1 MSFRARVRDAVRAA
15 GGPVCVGLDPD
26 PERLA
31 PVQRG
36 DPLRGSLD
44 LCRTAIR
51 ATEGLAA
58 AYKPNSAFFEALGGA
73 GFDAL
78 NGLRAAMPAD
88 AVSILDAKRGDI
100 GSTAR
105 MYAKWAFDR
114 AQYDAITLHPLLGWD
129 SIAPFVER
137 EGKGVF
143 LLVRTSNPGAKDFQD
158 LRVEAEGL
166 PARPEAGTRS
176 AAGGQPLYI
185 AIAERVAA
193 WAEEHE
199 GIGAV
204 VGATWPEEMAKVRRV
219 LGDEVPILVP
229 GVGAQGGSA
238 AEVVRAAGSGPLLIN
253 SSRGILYAGD
263 GGEAAMRRAAE
274 ELRAQCQG

>member
-1 MSFRARVRDAVRAA
+1 MSFRARVREAIAHA
-15 GGPVCVGLDPD
+15 NSPLCVGLDPD
-26 PERLA
+26 PERLRTGA
-31 PVQRG
+31 R
-36 DPLRGSLD
+36 DPLAGSMA
-44 LCRTAIR
+44 LCRAAMR
-51 ATEGLAA
+51 ATRGIAA

-78 NGLRAAMPAD
+78 NTLAAEAPPAL
-88 AVSILDAKRGDI
+88 SILDAKRGDI
-100 GSTAR
+100 GNTAR
-105 MYAKWAFDR
+105 MYATWAFDR
-114 AQYDAITLHPLLGWD
+114 AGFDAITLHPLLGWD
-129 SIAPFVER
+129 SIEPFVQR

-158 LRVEAEGL
+158 LN
-166 PARPEAGTRS
+166 
-176 AAGGQPLYI
+176 AGGQPLYL

-204 VGATWPEEMAKVRRV
+204 VGATWPDELAQVRRV

-238 AEVVRAAGSGPLLIN
+238 AEVVKAAGSGPLLIN

-263 GGEAAMRRAAE
+263 GSEAAMRRAAE
-274 ELRAQCQG
+274 ELRDEANRFRA